1 MEIRD
6 RVKEEE
12 RQERERSTKAEITKM
27 QIVEVKRGAGHGEGS
42 KRKTFI

>member
-1 MEIRD
+1 MAIRD
-6 RVKEEE
+6 RVKDEE

-27 QIVEVKRGAGHGEGS
+27 QIVRRGGGGGREGS